1 MHTYIVVNGVISLT
15 GTDNAS
21 RRNKNPTFKKNALF
35 RLYISKINNTL
46 IANAGDID
54 IVMPMYNLL
63 GHSENYSITSG
74 SS

>member
-15 GTDNAS
+15 GTDNDS

-63 GHSENYSITSG
+63 GHSENYSITSER
-74 SS
+74 S